1 MKIIIAPDK
10 FKGSLSSFEACD
22 AIRQGLKRA
31 GCEFETMVFPMA
43 DGGDGF
49 AQVLQYYHHTETV
62 EAPTVDPLHRPIKA
76 AYQWNEQAR
85 TAIIETAAASGLV
98 LLDDEERNP
107 LVTSTAGT
115 GRLIIHALQQGAEKI
130 ILGLGGSATNDAGT
144 GILHELGFR
153 FLDARGEEL
162 RPCGESLHQIA
173 EIKKPGWVPA
183 IEFELAVDV
192 QNPLYGPNGAAYVY
206 APQKGATD
214 IDVRLLDKGL
224 RHFAEVLKR
233 ITGRDGAEIPGS
245 GAAGGI
251 AAGLMSFF
259 DIKMKRG
266 IDWVIDAS
274 GIDEHWSTAGL
285 LITGEGKLDSQSG
298 EGKVVGSL
306 AARAAAHAVPAIA
319 FCGLMDQH
327 QSAIA
332 QLGLRRAFVI
342 NEDPLRQRES
352 MQNAFEFLAAKVETV
367 FRESG
372 GSYQSIQ

>member
-31 GCEFETMVFPMA
+31 GCELEMLIFPMA

-62 EAPTVDPLHRPIKA
+62 EAPTIDPLHRPITA
-76 AYQWNEQAR
+76 TYQWNEQAR

-107 LVTSTAGT
+107 LVASTAGT
-115 GRLIIHALQQGAEKI
+115 GRLILHALQQGAEKI

-162 RPCGESLHQIA
+162 IPRGESLIDIA
-173 EIKKPGWVPA
+173 DIKIPDPLPEIA
-183 IEFELAVDV
+183 FELAVDV

-206 APQKGATD
+206 APQKGASAD
-214 IDVRLLDKGL
+214 DVLLLDKGL
-224 RHFAEVLKR
+224 RHFADVLKR
-233 ITGRDGAEIPGS
+233 ISGREVAEIPGS

-251 AAGLMSFF
+251 AAGLMPFF

-274 GIDEHWSTAGL
+274 GIDDHWITACL

-306 AARAAAHAVPAIA
+306 AALAAEHAVPAIA
-319 FCGLMDQH
+319 FCGVTDQSE
-327 QSAIA
+327 SACRK
-332 QLGLRRAFVI
+332 LGLAAAYVI
-342 NEDPLRQRES
+342 NDDPSKQQAS
-352 MQNAFEFLAAKVETV
+352 MENAFEFLSAKAEAI
-367 FRESG
+367 FRSSAG
-372 GSYQSIQ
+372 RRFWRS